1 MAAVPFPHMSDDAS
15 AKGVVSTWFVEP
27 GEQVGPET
35 LIAEVAVDKVDME
48 VYPPAAGTITLLVPE
63 GEEVSQGTPIARVE

>member
-1 MAAVPFPHMSDDAS
+1 MADVLFPHMSEDTS
-15 AKGVVSTWFVEP
+15 ARGVVSTWFVES

-48 VYPPAAGTITLLVPE
+48 VFPAVPGTITLLVPE
-63 GEEVSQGTPIARVE
+63 GEEVTQGTPIARLD